1 MGNVLKRMNL
11 KRSEFVITTKIF
23 WGKPKVKGEG
33 KPNDYGLSRK
43 HIIEGLTE
51 SLKRLQLEYLF

>member
-1 MGNVLKRMNL
+1 MNL

-23 WGKPKVKGEG
+23 WGKPKIKGEG